1 MRASGHWAEDEAFPT
16 GLQAYGCLRN
26 LLNGKGLGSVAQ
38 KGERL
43 RLPFER
49 LF

>member
-1 MRASGHWAEDEAFPT
+1 MRDSGHWGEDEALPT
-16 GLQAYGCLRN
+16 ALQSYGCLRN
-26 LLNGKGLGSVAQ
+26 LLRGKGLGSVAE

-49 LF
+49 LI